1 MKRRSSLSNIQNS
14 SHRKLLTTKAKS
26 GVQGVKDMQIEE
38 SDMDY
43 TSSES
48 ESESLHSDSDNS
60 WTNDLFITEKF
71 HKNGFDLQMGKC
83 DLSGGIGFVTKFTRV
98 FRSIKEID
106 FGQQKLDQEQM

>member
-1 MKRRSSLSNIQNS
+1 M
-14 SHRKLLTTKAKS
+14 
-26 GVQGVKDMQIEE
+26 E
-38 SDMDY
+38 Y

-60 WTNDLFITEKF
+60 SANDLFITEKF

-83 DLSGGIGFVTKFTRV
+83 DLSGGIGFITKFTRV

-106 FGQQKLDQEQM
+106 FGQQKLDQDQMQDFGDALKVNKYI